1 MDAEKRGQLC
11 YGGAM
16 RLLAATVLLAS
27 IALAGAARAQVP
39 RAAARCFFEDLPS
52 SQARVEVCG
61 AALAAHVLAPPLLAL
76 AYSQRG
82 EAYCEEGQYDLAL
95 ADDAAAIKLEPD
107 FPDAWHQQGCAYAGK
122 QNLGAAIAS
131 FSEAIRLAPDFAEA
145 YVRRGVMY
153 QAARRREP
161 ALADFTK
168 AISLDP
174 ANLEA
179 VNARAK
185 FLFNEGKFH
194 EAAAALVDVV
204 ALAPEDYYPVLWLH
218 IARVRAHEDDAAEF
232 AANMATLD
240 LSGQWPTP
248 IFDLYQGKL
257 SLDEFRIV
265 RPGWRDPQKVY
276 CDTVLF
282 GGEYALMQGAPE
294 TARVM
299 IEGASFTC
307 SQYPNQTL
315 TARAELRN
323 VEPQGSPYL
332 RSAW

>member
-1 MDAEKRGQLC
+1 MP
-11 YGGAM
+11 
-16 RLLAATVLLAS
+16 S

-39 RAAARCFFEDLPS
+39 RAAARCFFEVLPS
-52 SQARVEVCG
+52 ARARAEVCG
-61 AALAAHVLAPPLLAL
+61 SAIAAHVLAPPLLAL

-107 FPDAWHQQGCAYAGK
+107 FPDAWRQQGCAYVGK
-122 QNLGAAIAS
+122 QNLDAAIAS
-131 FSEAIRLAPDFAEA
+131 FSEAIRLAPDFVDA
-145 YVRRGVMY
+145 YIRRGVIY

-168 AISLDP
+168 AIGLDP
-174 ANLEA
+174 TNLEA

-185 FLFNEGKFH
+185 FLFNEGRFP
-194 EAAAALVDVV
+194 EAAAALVEVV
-204 ALAPEDYYPVLWLH
+204 GLAPGDYYPVLWLH

-232 AANMATLD
+232 QANMATLD
-240 LSGQWPTP
+240 LFGQWPTP

-257 SLDEFRIV
+257 SLDDFMFGK
-265 RPGWRDPQKVY
+265 PAWRVPRSY
-276 CDTVLF
+276 CDSVLF
-282 GGEYALMQGAPE
+282 GGEHALMQGAPE
-294 TARVM
+294 KARVS
-299 IEGASFTC
+299 IEGASFAC
-307 SQYPNQTL
+307 SAYPNQTL

-332 RSAW
+332 RFAW